1 MSVVN
6 FQESL
11 IFNKTKKHEEINDTL
26 QILPD
31 PKKFKETH
39 LKYILEV
46 FGPKSDEMSIIG
58 TARFRGNYLTKLYF
72 IYFFLKY
79 FCHLDCKSA
88 TNCYITNDED
98 FFGLDNFDKFD
109 AVVIKPGHLR
119 ADKVCQIQI

>member
-11 IFNKTKKHEEINDTL
+11 IFNKTKKHEEINVTL

-58 TARFRGNYLTKLYF
+58 TARFRGKYHIKQYYYF
-72 IYFFLKY
+72 PSNIF
-79 FCHLDCKSA
+79 
-88 TNCYITNDED
+88 
-98 FFGLDNFDKFD
+98 
-109 AVVIKPGHLR
+109 VI
-119 ADKVCQIQI
+119 